1 MAAEAGSGTGW
12 GVARRRFVAS
22 GRVQGVG
29 YRAFVARVARS
40 LRLSGGAT
48 NREDGS
54 VEVVAEGPAHALDR
68 LEAALA
74 EGPRLARVDRIVSED
89 VAAAG
94 PEALAGFD
102 VEF

>member
-1 MAAEAGSGTGW
+1 MPAESGSAGWET
-12 GVARRRFVAS
+12 VRRRYLVK

-29 YRAFVARVARS
+29 YRAFAARVART
-40 LRLSGGAT
+40 LRVSGGAS
-48 NREDGS
+48 NLEDGR

-74 EGPRLARVDRIVSED
+74 EGPRMSRVDD
-89 VAAAG
+89 VTVEAQAPGAG
-94 PEALAGFD
+94 VAFFD